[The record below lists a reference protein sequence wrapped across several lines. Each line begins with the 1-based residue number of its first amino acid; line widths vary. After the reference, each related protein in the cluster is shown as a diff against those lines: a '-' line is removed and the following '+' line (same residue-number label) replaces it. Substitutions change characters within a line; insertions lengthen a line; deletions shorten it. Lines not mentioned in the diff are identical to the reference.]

1 MHQQQQAEAPIV
13 TEYVVKRTLGG
24 KAKSLAF
31 HCPQCNTSL
40 TAALDDAG
48 NHETCPHC
56 AMLFR
61 VPLHEE
67 PPKPKSEPSWYQK
80 DIFGREGKADI
91 LPVQKELPRRRT
103 PPPEPQ
109 PYQFVYI
116 GAVVLFALG
125 LLSIVAS
132 VFVGFY
138 IGGGSGALTWLGGT
152 LNGFFLIVT
161 GQALD
166 AFRDLVLA
174 AKSIDE
180 RLGKR

>member
-31 HCPQCNTSL
+31 HCPKCNTPLSAEL
-40 TAALDDAG
+40 ADAG
-48 NHETCPHC
+48 NHESCPKC

-61 VPLHEE
+61 VPQHEE
-67 PPKPKSEPSWYQK
+67 PPPPPKPKPAAPKPVRAARREPITYSPP
-80 DIFGREGKADI
+80 RE
-91 LPVQKELPRRRT
+91 PT
-103 PPPEPQ
+103 

-125 LLSIVAS
+125 LLTIVAS
-132 VFVGFY
+132 IFIGFY
-138 IGGGSGALTWLGGT
+138 IGGGEGAFTWIALS
-152 LNGFFLIVT
+152 LNGFFLIVA

-180 RLGKR
+180 RLGKRKG